1 MATGSRCFRRA
12 GFTLV
17 ELLVVVT
24 IIGVLIALLLPAVQ
38 AAREAARQTQCT
50 NHLKQIGLAAHDF
63 ELVFK
68 RFPPGYLSAI
78 PDSWTFSGQ
87 GTSSLAFLLP
97 YLELG
102 NIATQADIN
111 AASTP
116 SGVSLFDINRVGDS
130 YWLRSDAWTMAQTRI
145 ALFLCPDDDP
155 YTKVNPWML
164 TGVWCDWPEYAT
176 IGGAIANTSTFNLSD
191 TNFAGRTNYVGVAGV
206 YGHDTSN
213 RAAVINRDQGV
224 FWNRSKIDFRD
235 ITDGASHTLLF
246 GEWMGGVGDSFVDNT
261 TPSYIGTSLAWM
273 GAGALWT
280 WPGLGTQGGG
290 VELRNDQFTS
300 YHPEL
305 VYFCLVD
312 GSARG
317 LSVNTDPTVFMYW
330 GAIAHG
336 NKVDIR

>member
-1 MATGSRCFRRA
+1 MFSPGGLYAGGASRGRHDHRRA
-12 GFTLV
+12 HR
-17 ELLVVVT
+17 LVVTGGAGRPRGGPPDASV
-24 IIGVLIALLLPAVQ
+24 P
-38 AAREAARQTQCT
+38 

-145 ALFLCPDDDP
+145 GLFLCPDDDP

-224 FWNRSKIDFRD
+224 FGTAPRSTFAISPTARA
-235 ITDGASHTLLF
+235 THSCSANGWEGWATVS
-246 GEWMGGVGDSFVDNT
+246 ST
-261 TPSYIGTSLAWM
+261 TPPLPTSAPP
-273 GAGALWT
+273 
-280 WPGLGTQGGG
+280 WPGWGWRVVDVARLGDP
-290 VELRNDQFTS
+290 RRR
-300 YHPEL
+300 
-305 VYFCLVD
+305 
-312 GSARG
+312 RG
-317 LSVNTDPTVFMYW
+317 AAQRPVHQLPSRAGLFLPC
-330 GAIAHG
+330 
-336 NKVDIR
+336 